1 MNPKKAKL
9 FVYDEKYYHPLMLI
23 IRDYFKVF
31 EDENGEEK
39 MIEWFKKHFDDFDST
54 EYSSWGHNSRYNNV
68 LDPFVIEH
76 EYKIY
81 DLLVKELF
89 TEKELTDK
97 LKTVY
102 DEKE

>member
-1 MNPKKAKL
+1 MKAKL
-9 FVYDEKYYHPLMLI
+9 FVYNEKYYHPLMLI

-31 EDENGEEK
+31 EDEDGEEK
-39 MIEWFKKHFDDFDST
+39 MIKWFKKYFNDFDST

-68 LDPFVIEH
+68 LNPFVIEH

-81 DLLVKELF
+81 DLLIKELF

-102 DEKE
+102 N

>member
-31 EDENGEEK
+31 EDEDGEEK

-89 TEKELTDK
+89 TKKELTDK